1 MPTNG
6 TANCCCQSK
15 TLKHPENTAER
26 KTMRRWRKTRT
37 GNYVFNTRRRF
48 LRAAERYP
56 SKICD
61 GITKWMQNRF
71 EPVEWPTRNEIRC
84 ECEDSCMPPG
94 PLPPPFAGEHFSF
107 KSISFRNARYFVV
120 VRSRVRVSFRNPSRN
135 PIYRGHTVDTA
146 RRGTNMTLIESF
158 GELRIF
164 LLIGFLIWK
173 FVLITW
179 FWAFCSAI
187 AFSFACLLHL
197 YRWFWNHIFTCN
209 RDEDVTLLCSNI
221 CKFLVAV
228 F

>member
-135 PIYRGHTVDTA
+135 PIDLSRTHRRYCAEGNEHDFNRIVRWAEDFSVDWFLNMEIRFNYLILSVLLGHRLLLCLPLALVSVVLKPYFHLQQ
-146 RRGTNMTLIESF
+146 RRGCYSS
-158 GELRIF
+158 
-164 LLIGFLIWK
+164 
-173 FVLITW
+173 V
-179 FWAFCSAI
+179 
-187 AFSFACLLHL
+187 
-197 YRWFWNHIFTCN
+197 
-209 RDEDVTLLCSNI
+209 
-221 CKFLVAV
+221 
-228 F
+228 